1 MNKRILGL
9 DVGIASVGYALID
22 FNDNFENQQLSQNKI
37 IVSGV
42 RLFQKAETS
51 KGKSLGEERRIAR
64 SIRRRLHRRAERLKT
79 LRNLFI
85 EQKLV
90 TPKEIDTSENN
101 PQTIY
106 KIQKGEKQIT
116 PWQLRAEGLDRLLT
130 GKEFAIVLSHIAK
143 HRGYKSTRKS
153 ESKTDDDKLGEML
166 KGIKDTET
174 KLTENNYRTI
184 GEMFYKDSFYSY
196 NKRNKAN
203 KYTNTIPRDKLYEEV
218 KILFKSQRNKENTF
232 ADKDFEQQ
240 YIDIAFEQKSSGSI
254 EQMVGKCLFE
264 QLDSNDIRSYR
275 SPKNTYS
282 AEIFKILQKINNSS
296 LLDTSTGEIKKFT
309 EDEIKI
315 LFDLA
320 HKQIKITYTTVRNTF
335 NLPENII
342 FGNGVRYGKT
352 IKNKK
357 SAKEQEYN
365 PESEDFISIP
375 TYHKLKKL
383 IISKLSEEKWHD
395 LIKNTDN
402 LDIIVLAIALYKD
415 DFKIT
420 EELQKYNI
428 EKAII
433 DAVLELDFKKFIHI
447 STKALTKINKFMLS
461 GLTYDKACQAAGYD
475 FKKGISNSTKTSFL
489 PIPTEEEQITNPVV
503 KRAFAQTRKVINALI
518 REYGSFDM
526 INIELARD
534 LSHSFYDRQEIKKGQ
549 EEFQKQKQEARNEL
563 AKELGIDSSSVKDS
577 DILKY
582 RLWKQQNGYCIY
594 SQKLI
599 SVPQLLEEGF
609 VDIDHIIPYSRCFDD
624 SLNNK
629 VICLS
634 SENRKKSNMIPFEYL
649 TKNNNWDNFTVF
661 LKTLKQLKLPK
672 INRLLKQKLDDTDS
686 NSLKSRNLNDT
697 RYASIYIKD
706 FIENHLMF
714 SENKEIKRKVNV
726 CSGSMT
732 ALLRHKWGFEK
743 NRQESHLHHA
753 LDAIIVA
760 SITNGMVNLI
770 SSCAKKI
777 ELGES
782 VKTNSNKTG
791 ILKKHKLIFPYPW
804 ENFRNNV
811 EQSLSD
817 IFVSKAPRHKV
828 TGKAH
833 KETIYSAKY
842 IDKGYTTVKTPIFD
856 LSLKSLQNMHDIE
869 HNRVI
874 YDLLKQRLEQFN
886 DDSKKAFAEPVY
898 MPCKDKTKQ
907 APLIRSVKLRV
918 SQPSGVSVRKG
929 IAERGDMARVD
940 VFIKNNK
947 FYLIPIY
954 ISDFKNGI
962 LPNKAISA
970 GKDEKDWTVIDNT
983 FEFKFS
989 LFKDDLIGLK
999 KKKDK
1004 TLKLGYFVSLHRGTA
1019 NIIISN
1025 INDDKLTKD
1034 NSFGSKTLVE
1044 FKKYNIDILGKY
1056 FEIKKETRL
1065 DIKLKTN
1072 KK

>member
-9 DVGIASVGYALID
+9 DIGIASVGYALID

-42 RLFQKAETS
+42 RLFQKAEKS
-51 KGKSLGEERRIAR
+51 DGKPLGEERRIAR
-64 SIRRRLHRRAERLKT
+64 SIRRRLHRKAERLKDI
-79 LRNLFI
+79 RNLFVDK
-85 EQKLV
+85 KLV
-90 TPKEIDTSENN
+90 TPQEIDTSENN
-101 PQTIY
+101 SQNIY
-106 KIQKGEKQIT
+106 KTQKGEKQIT

-153 ESKTDDDKLGEML
+153 ELKTDDAKIGEML
-166 KGIKDTET
+166 TGIRNTET
-174 KLTENNYRTI
+174 KLTENNYRTV
-184 GEMFYKDSFYSY
+184 GEMFYKDSDYVS

-203 KYTNTIPRDKLYEEV
+203 KYTNTVSRDKLYEEV
-218 KILFKSQRNKENTF
+218 KILFETQREAKSIFASKECE
-232 ADKDFEQQ
+232 EQ
-240 YIDIAFEQKSSGSI
+240 YTNIAFEQKTSGSI
-254 EQMVGKCLFE
+254 DKMVGKCLFE
-264 QLDSNDIRSYR
+264 PEEFR

-296 LLDTSTGEIKKFT
+296 LLDISTGEIKKFT
-309 EDEIKI
+309 ADEIKT
-315 LFDLA
+315 LFVLV
-320 HKQIKITYTTVRNTF
+320 HNQIKITYTTVRNTF
-335 NLPENII
+335 NLPGNII
-342 FGNGVRYGKT
+342 FGNGVKYGET
-352 IKNKK
+352 TKNKK
-357 SAKEQEYN
+357 SAKKQEYN
-365 PESEDFISIP
+365 PENEEFISIP

-383 IISKLSEEKWHD
+383 IISKLSEEKWND
-395 LIKNTDN
+395 LIKNIDN
-402 LDIIVLAIALYKD
+402 LDIVVSAIALYKD
-415 DFKIT
+415 DTKIT
-420 EELQKYNI
+420 ENLLKKNI
-428 EKAII
+428 AKDII
-433 DAVLELDFKKFIHI
+433 DTVLELDFKKFIHI
-447 STKALTKINKFMLS
+447 STKALAKINKFMLN

-475 FKKGISNSTKTSFL
+475 FKKGIANSTKTNFL
-489 PIPTEEEQITNPVV
+489 PIPTEDEQITNPVV

-534 LSHSFYDRQEIKKGQ
+534 LSHSFYDRLEIKKGQ

-582 RLWKQQNGYCIY
+582 RLWKQQNGYCVY

-634 SENRKKSNMIPFEYL
+634 SENRQKSNMTPYEYL

-661 LKTLKQLKLPK
+661 LKTLKQLKIPK
-672 INRLLKQKLDDTDS
+672 INRLLKQKFDDTDS

-697 RYASIYIKD
+697 RYAGIYIKD
-706 FIENHLMF
+706 FIENHLIF

-782 VKTNSNKTG
+782 VKTNPNKTG
-791 ILKKHKLIFPYPW
+791 ILKKHKFIFPYPW
-804 ENFRNNV
+804 ENFRNDV
-811 EQSLSD
+811 EQSLNG

-833 KETIYSAKY
+833 KEKIYSAKY
-842 IDKGYTTVKTPIFD
+842 IDNGYTTVKTSIFD
-856 LSLKSLQNMHDIE
+856 LSLKKLQNMHDIE

-886 DDSKKAFAEPVY
+886 DDPQKAFAKDVSMP
-898 MPCKDKTKQ
+898 PCKDKTKR
-907 APLIRSVKLRV
+907 PPFIRSIKLRIV
-918 SQPSGVSVRKG
+918 QPSGVSVRKG
-929 IAERGDMARVD
+929 IAERGDMVRVD
-940 VFIKNNK
+940 VFMKNNK
-947 FYLIPIY
+947 YYLIPIY
-954 ISDFKNGI
+954 ISDFKNDI

-1004 TLKLGYFVSLHRGTA
+1004 TLKLGYFISLHRGTA

-1025 INDDKLTKD
+1025 INDEKLTKD
-1034 NSFGSKTLVE
+1034 NSFGSKTLID
-1044 FKKYNIDILGKY
+1044 FKKYTIDVLGKY
-1056 FEIKKETRL
+1056 FEIKKEKRL
-1065 DIKLKTN
+1065 DIKI
-1072 KK
+1072 KKQ